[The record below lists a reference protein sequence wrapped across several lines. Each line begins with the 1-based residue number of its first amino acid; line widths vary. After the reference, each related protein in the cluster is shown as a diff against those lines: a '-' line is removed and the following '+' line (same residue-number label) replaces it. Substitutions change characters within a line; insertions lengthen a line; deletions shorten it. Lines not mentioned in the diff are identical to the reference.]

1 MIIATYES
9 KNPELSPSRRWLAQI
24 EKIKG
29 RFYVIFHGSTED
41 EAREKAQKFWDELV
55 LKRSKP
61 TLPPVETSEGW
72 PTPQRRREVDD
83 LA

>member
-55 LKRSKP
+55 LKCSKP
-61 TLPPVETSEGW
+61 GTAPAEASEERPVS
-72 PTPQRRREVDD
+72 PRRREVDD

>member
-9 KNPELSPSRRWLAQI
+9 KQAELPENRRWLAQI

-29 RFYVIFHGSTED
+29 RYYVCFHGRTEAD
-41 EAREKAQKFWDELV
+41 AIAAAENFLAGQ
-55 LKRSKP
+55 KP
-61 TLPPVETSEGW
+61 TETVDDVA
-72 PTPQRRREVDD
+72 TLRRREVDD